1 MRSMAPE
8 TTRRLRFAAAAGA
21 LAAAVTLLSSAALR
35 SQTPAADLVLLNAK
49 LVTFDSGSRIAEA
62 AAIRGG
68 VFVAVGS
75 TAEVKP
81 HIGTGTR
88 VIDAQ
93 GRTVV
98 PGLIDTHVHALGVA
112 STEASQ
118 PFQDWNSVAALQAW
132 IRAQTAKRAAGTW
145 IWTPRGYPTRV
156 KERRFPT
163 RAELDDAAPNHP
175 VVVDGAYALTLN
187 TAALK
192 AANITAATPDP
203 PGGAIVKDAS
213 GNPTGLLRN
222 TRGFMARFRPEEDDD
237 VPLDVLERVH
247 RNYNEVGITSVIERG
262 ADLDGYQ
269 AYRRLRDQSRL
280 RVRATITLRVVSDG
294 TVEDTER
301 FIKSLPV
308 RFGEGDDRLKMGP
321 LKVVADGGILI
332 GTAYMREPYGAKAA
346 GLYGVDDPNYRGF
359 LTLPPEKLQAIIRT
373 GHRLGWQMS
382 AHVTGDAGVDTVLDA
397 VEAANRDAPIAPR
410 RFTLIHAY
418 FASPETSRRAA
429 KLGALIDTQPAW
441 YYKDADA
448 IVEALGTTRVEPF
461 IGLRTMLDG
470 GATVAINTDH
480 MYGLDPN
487 RAMNP
492 YNPFLTM
499 YVAVTR
505 KTEGGRV
512 IGAEQKVSP
521 EQALRMMTIE
531 AAKFSFDETRKGSI
545 EVGKLGDLAML
556 SDDLLTISPDRIRDI
571 TALMTIV
578 GGDVVFDRAQH
589 RSQPSR

>member
-1 MRSMAPE
+1 MRGMAPQ
-8 TTRRLRFAAAAGA
+8 TSHRLRFTAVAGS
-21 LAAAVTLLSSAALR
+21 LAVAVLTLSSALL
-35 SQTPAADLVLLNAK
+35 SQTPAADLVVLNAK
-49 LVTFDSGSRIAEA
+49 IVTLDGGSRIAEA
-62 AAIRGG
+62 AAVRGG
-68 VFVAVGS
+68 TFVAVGS
-75 TAEVKP
+75 VAEVKP
-81 HIGTGTR
+81 HIGPRTR
-88 VIDAQ
+88 VVDAD
-93 GRTVV
+93 GHTVV

-112 STEASQ
+112 ATDARQ

-132 IRAQTAKRAAGTW
+132 IRTQTARVPEGTW

-163 RAELDDAAPNHP
+163 REELDAAAPKHP

-187 TAALK
+187 TAALR

-203 PGGAIVKDAS
+203 PGGAIVKDAQ

-222 TRGFMARFRPEEDDD
+222 TRGFLSRFQPDEGDE
-237 VPLDVLERVH
+237 VPLDMLEGVH
-247 RNYNEVGITSVIERG
+247 RHYNEAGITSVIERG
-262 ADLDGYQ
+262 ANVEGYQ
-269 AYRRLRDQSRL
+269 AYRKLHDQSRL

-294 TVEDTER
+294 TVEGTER
-301 FIKSLPV
+301 FIQGLPV
-308 RFGEGDDRLKMGP
+308 RFGDGDDRLKVGP

-359 LTLPPEKLQAIIRT
+359 LTLTPEKLQAIIRT

-382 AHVTGDAGVDTVLDA
+382 AHVTGDAGVDTVLEA
-397 VEAANRDAPIAPR
+397 VEAANRDAPIAAR

-418 FASPETSRRAA
+418 FANPETSRRAA
-429 KLGALIDTQPAW
+429 KLGVLFDTQPAW

-448 IVEALGTTRVEPF
+448 IVDALGPARLERF
-461 IGLRTMLDG
+461 IGLRTILDG

-480 MYGLDPN
+480 MYGQDPN

-512 IGAEQKVSP
+512 IGAGQKVSA
-521 EQALRMMTIE
+521 EQALRMMTID
-531 AAKFSFDETRKGSI
+531 AAKFSFDEERKGSI
-545 EVGKLGDLAML
+545 EVGKLGDLVML
-556 SDDLLTISPDRIRDI
+556 SDDLLTIQPDRIRDI
-571 TALMTIV
+571 TPLMTVI
-578 GGDVVFDRAQH
+578 GGEVVFDRAQH
-589 RSQPSR
+589 RSQASR